1 MRVVTKNDEENILE
15 EDEPQNQYFM
25 DIYFEEFKHHLP
37 FIAMWTNIC
46 NTSVS
51 GTSVP
56 LTNSQVEIYFH
67 IKKSDREANNIP
79 LVR

>member
-1 MRVVTKNDEENILE
+1 MKVVTKNDEENILE

-37 FIAMWTNIC
+37 LIAMWTNIYH
-46 NTSVS
+46 TSAT

-56 LTNSQVEIYFH
+56 LTNSQAEVYFQHPTGLIY
-67 IKKSDREANNIP
+67 REE
-79 LVR
+79 